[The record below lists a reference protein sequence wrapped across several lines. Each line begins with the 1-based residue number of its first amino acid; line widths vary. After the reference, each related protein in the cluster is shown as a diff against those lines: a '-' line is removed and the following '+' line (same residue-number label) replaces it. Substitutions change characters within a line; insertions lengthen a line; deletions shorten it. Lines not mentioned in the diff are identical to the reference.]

1 MTAPIN
7 SVNPALKQYA
17 GQRRKMIEEQLI
29 NRGIKDTKVLAAM
42 NSVPR
47 HFFVQESFH
56 HKAYGDHPLPI
67 GGSQTISQ
75 PYIVGAMTEAL
86 QLQGHERVLEIGT
99 GSGYQTAVL
108 AEIAD
113 KVFTIERI
121 KSIAKTAK
129 TQLDQLGYANIL
141 YKIFDGTYGW
151 RDQSPYDAILI
162 TAAGPDIPKTLIEQ
176 VIDGGRIVAPVG
188 EQGAQ
193 TLSVLTKVGSGTRIK
208 KLTGCSFVPLIG
220 KYGWPESV

>member
-1 MTAPIN
+1 MKSQN
-7 SVNPALKQYA
+7 LALNEFV
-17 GQRRKMIEEQLI
+17 GQRQKMVEEQLI
-29 NRGIKDTKVLAAM
+29 SRGIKDIKVLVAM
-42 NSVPR
+42 NAVPR

-86 QLQGHERVLEIGT
+86 QLKGPERVLEIGT

-108 AEIAD
+108 AELAD

-121 KSIAKTAK
+121 KSIARIAK
-129 TQLDQLGYANIL
+129 NKLDQLGYVNIL

-162 TAAGPDIPKTLIEQ
+162 TAAGPEIPKTLIEQ
-176 VIDGGRIVAPVG
+176 LADGGRIVAPIG
-188 EQGAQ
+188 DQASQ
-193 TLSVLTKVGSGTRIK
+193 TLTLLTKEGSQIRTQ
-208 KLTGCSFVPLIG
+208 KLMDCSFVPLIG
-220 KYGWPESV
+220 KYGWSESA

>member
-1 MTAPIN
+1 MVAPMK
-7 SVNPALKQYA
+7 SLHPALTQYT
-17 GQRRKMIEEQLI
+17 GQRQKMIEEQLL
-29 NRGIKDTKVLAAM
+29 NRGIKDIKALVAM

-86 QLQGHERVLEIGT
+86 ELKGHERVLEIGT
-99 GSGYQTAVL
+99 GSGYQTAIL
-108 AEIAD
+108 AELAD

-121 KSIAKTAK
+121 KSIARTAK
-129 TQLDQLGYANIL
+129 NKLDQLGYVNIL

-176 VIDGGRIVAPVG
+176 VADGGRIVAPVG
-188 EQGAQ
+188 DQGTQ
-193 TLSVLTKVGSGTRIK
+193 TLTVLTKVGSQTRVK
-208 KLTGCSFVPLIG
+208 KLSECSFVPLIG
-220 KYGWPESV
+220 KYGWSESA

>member
-1 MTAPIN
+1 MTSPIN
-7 SVNPALKQYA
+7 SANPALKQYA
-17 GQRRKMIEEQLI
+17 GQRRKMIEEQLV
-29 NRGIKDTKVLAAM
+29 NRGIKDFKVLAAM
-42 NSVPR
+42 DMVPR

-86 QLQGHERVLEIGT
+86 QLKGHERVLEIGT
-99 GSGYQTAVL
+99 GSGYQTAIL
-108 AEIAD
+108 AEMAD

-121 KSIAKTAK
+121 KSIARTAK
-129 TQLDQLGYANIL
+129 SKLDQLGYVNIL

-176 VIDGGRIVAPVG
+176 VVDGGRIVAPVG
-188 EQGAQ
+188 DQDAQ
-193 TLSVLTKVGSGTRIK
+193 TLSVLTKVGSHTRIK

-220 KYGWPESV
+220 KYGWPESA

>member
-1 MTAPIN
+1 MAAPMN
-7 SVNPALKQYA
+7 SSNPALKQFT
-17 GQRRKMIEEQLI
+17 GQRQKMVEEQLVD
-29 NRGIKDTKVLAAM
+29 RGVKDVKVLVAM
-42 NSVPR
+42 NRVPR
-47 HFFVQESFH
+47 HYFVQESFH

-67 GGSQTISQ
+67 GGGQTISQ

-99 GSGYQTAVL
+99 GSGYQTAIL
-108 AEIAD
+108 AEMVD
-113 KVFTIERI
+113 TVFTIERI
-121 KSIAKTAK
+121 KSIARAAK
-129 TQLDQLGYANIL
+129 TKLDGLGYTNIL

-176 VIDGGRIVAPVG
+176 VVDGGRIVAPVG
-188 EQGAQ
+188 DQGAQ
-193 TLSVLTKVGSGTRIK
+193 TLTVLTKVGSRARIQ

-220 KYGWPESV
+220 KYGWPESA